1 MIIQPPKDFSMS
13 KMKDI
18 VAILQ
23 HVLSEIKIDDFGFV
37 TGLSQNLATIVF
49 AEVHDPIFIKYFG
62 SKYIDLRQLYPV
74 ISLKKNQVE
83 LELDNNGHISLIK
96 SIDPD
101 INIMCQIYDTENV
114 PNIDV
119 LDEKYNENA
128 EALKKEIKEWIL
140 YDDSMLNELRNDL
153 IEMYVHVISNG
164 PTLIKDFI
172 PKPKKITG
180 FRYAKLHVIEEDGA
194 VMNYWKSVVS
204 YGAISIS
211 IVTRELSA
219 N

>member
-23 HVLSEIKIDDFGFV
+23 HLLSEIKIDDFGFV

-49 AEVHDPIFIKYFG
+49 AEVHDHIFIKYFG

-74 ISLKKNQVE
+74 LSLKKNQVE

-194 VMNYWKSVVS
+194 VMNYWKSVIS

-219 N
+219 S